1 MNKGMRGRP
10 EAGRKADVLE
20 HLLFTAAATL
30 WVAIAFLPA
39 TAAGSGSTLS
49 GHAFADLMTSGAL
62 AVSAPSWLGLAW
74 YAMPICGGLVLM
86 TLALNEGRGLLLR
99 AALTSLATATA
110 LTFDGFVSKLDP
122 SRAGSGMWCGLIGS
136 ACALAGCGVEI
147 TRLARRSD
155 AGVL

>member
-1 MNKGMRGRP
+1 MPGWKGDALAR
-10 EAGRKADVLE
+10 
-20 HLLFTAAATL
+20 LLFTVAAAF

-62 AVSAPSWLGLAW
+62 SVSAPPWLGLAW
-74 YAMPICGGLVLM
+74 YAMPICGGLLLM
-86 TLALNEGRGLLLR
+86 TLALNEVRGALLR
-99 AALTSLATATA
+99 AALTSLATASA
-110 LTFDGFVSKLDP
+110 LTFDAVVSTLDL
-122 SRAGSGMWCGLIGS
+122 SRAGTGMWCGLIGS
-136 ACALAGCGVEI
+136 ACALSGCGVEI